1 MFSSDLSQSVLRV
14 KFVKPTELKT
24 KLVVSMALES
34 IIYKK
39 KQNKKKN
46 LS

>member
-34 IIYKK
+34 IFTRKSKTKK
-39 KQNKKKN
+39 K
-46 LS
+46 S